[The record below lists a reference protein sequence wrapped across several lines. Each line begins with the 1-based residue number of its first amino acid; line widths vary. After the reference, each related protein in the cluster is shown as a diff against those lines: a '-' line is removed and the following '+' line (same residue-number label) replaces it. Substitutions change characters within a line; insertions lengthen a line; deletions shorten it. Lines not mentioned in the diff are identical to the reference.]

1 MALDAL
7 GLGFHNHFGISVLI
21 SAKKKKNPVKILTI
35 YFTKNISKL
44 LIISE
49 KVWVP
54 CLISAGN

>member
-21 SAKKKKNPVKILTI
+21 SAKKKNPVKILTI

-54 CLISAGN
+54 CLISGGN